1 MIKYLSLFSGI
12 GAFEQ
17 ALTNIGVEFE
27 LVNYCEIDKYASK
40 SYAAIH
46 NVSESKN
53 LGDITKIEIE
63 SLPNDLD
70 LITHGSPC
78 QDFSVAGKNAGGDKG
93 SDTRS
98 SLMWNTVEI
107 VKHCRPK
114 YVIWENVKN
123 VLSKKHI
130 HNFEAY
136 LRALHELGYKSYHK
150 VLNAKNYGVPQNRE
164 RIFVVSIREDLKQ
177 SFLFPNGWVLDKRI
191 KDILEPIVDDKYY
204 VSQEKTNQLIKNCGG
219 KVDLSK
225 QVVGTCHRRND
236 LSFAT
241 RDRVYSEEN
250 NAPTLSA
257 TMYKDAPKVVVKE
270 EEPKINQ
277 VGLLDIKGNEQVR
290 RVYGTNGISNTM
302 QGGNRQPK
310 IIEHKLVQSV
320 KVRQYPVDK
329 DALVDLLRTQKDLIG
344 LSNKDI
350 AEKLDVPIT
359 KVEHWFRRDNCFSIP
374 DSQIWERLKEV
385 LEITTTEFDR
395 SITEFIDK
403 PNTYDMSNRVYDE
416 QGIAPTLTCTGEAG
430 AKKILQGVEL
440 PCIGAS
446 RGRNPLNPSS
456 RKTGDPTEQRLEL
469 NYNGTSN
476 TLTPV
481 KKDNLVIE
489 PVVIV
494 DENIKPSVKVN
505 FEREKELIRKSD
517 KDIYQCE
524 CTSGWQ
530 DNKVGINVTP
540 TLRANN
546 YNTHVYADFKI
557 RKLTPLECWRL
568 MGFPDSAFYKAQAV
582 PTSNTQLYKQ
592 AGNSIVVPVLE
603 AILKKLIK

>member
-17 ALTNIGVEFE
+17 ALTNIGEEFE

-46 NVSESKN
+46 NISESKN
-53 LGDITKIEIE
+53 LGDITKVDIE
-63 SLPNDLD
+63 SLPLDLD

-78 QDFSVAGKNAGGDKG
+78 QDFSVAGKNAGGDIG

-107 VKHCRPK
+107 VKHCKPK

-123 VLSKKHI
+123 VLSKKHK

-136 LRALHELGYKSYHK
+136 LKALHDLGYKSYHK

-164 RIFVVSIREDLKQ
+164 RIFVVSIRDDIKQ
-177 SFLFPNGWVLDKRI
+177 SFLFPNGWILDKRI
-191 KDILEPIVDDKYY
+191 KDILELTVEDKYY
-204 VSQEKTNQLIKNCGG
+204 VSQEKTDQLIKNCGG
-219 KVDLSK
+219 KIDLSK
-225 QVVGTCHRRND
+225 QVVGTCPERNN

-241 RDRVYSEEN
+241 RDRVYSEKN

-257 TMYKDAPKVVVKE
+257 TMYKDAPKVAVIE
-270 EEPKINQ
+270 DEAKINQ
-277 VGLLDIKGNEQVR
+277 VGLLDIKGNEQIR
-290 RVYGTNGISNTM
+290 RVYGIDGISPTLNTM

-310 IIEHKLVQSV
+310 IIEHKLIQTV
-320 KVRQYPVDK
+320 KVRKYPVDQV
-329 DALVDLLRTQKDLIG
+329 ALVDLLRTQKDITG

-350 AEKLDVPIT
+350 AEKLNVPTT
-359 KVEHWFRRDNCFSIP
+359 KVEHWFRKDNSFSIP
-374 DSQIWERLKEV
+374 EARLWETLKEV
-385 LEITTTEFDR
+385 LEITSTEFDQC
-395 SITEFIDK
+395 ITEFEEK
-403 PNTYDMSNRVYDE
+403 PNTYDMGNRVYDE
-416 QGIAPTLTCTGEAG
+416 EGIAPTLTCTGESG
-430 AKKILQGVEL
+430 AKKILQNVEL

-456 RKTGDPTEQRLEL
+456 RKTGDSTEQ
-469 NYNGTSN
+469 
-476 TLTPV
+476 
-481 KKDNLVIE
+481 KDNLVIE
-489 PVVIV
+489 PIV
-494 DENIKPSVKVN
+494 TVDTNIKPSVRIN
-505 FEREKELIRKSD
+505 FEREKENIAASD
-517 KDIYQCE
+517 KSIYQCK
-524 CTSGWQ
+524 CTSGFQ
-530 DNKVGINVTP
+530 DNKVGIKVTP

-546 YNTHVYADFKI
+546 SATHVYFNFRI

-568 MGFPDSAFYKAQAV
+568 MGFPDTAFYKAKEV

-603 AILKKLIK
+603 AILKKLFK